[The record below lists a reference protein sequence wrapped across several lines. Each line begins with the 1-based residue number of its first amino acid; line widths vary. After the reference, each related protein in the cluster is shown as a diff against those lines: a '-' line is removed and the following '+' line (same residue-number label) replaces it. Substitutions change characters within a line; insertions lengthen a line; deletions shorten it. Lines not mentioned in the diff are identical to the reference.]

1 MAVNICFQGNVGG
14 EPQTRTFNNVSSVT
28 TFSVAVSQGYFDQSH
43 QWVDNG
49 TMWID
54 VECAPGAAKQLPFV
68 HKGVRVIV
76 NGLLSQ
82 RFWTDK
88 QGAERSTL
96 RCYAQALGFINKTQ
110 QQGQPAPAPQT
121 AAHGDPWE
129 ADSNGDY
136 AF

>member
-14 EPQTRTFNNVSSVT
+14 EPNTRTFQNGSSVT

-43 QWVDNG
+43 QWVDQG

-68 HKGVRVIV
+68 HKGVRVLV
-76 NGLLSQ
+76 TGLLSQ

-88 QGAERSTL
+88 QGAERSSL
-96 RCYAQALGFINKTQ
+96 RCYARALGFINKPQ
-110 QQGQPAPAPQT
+110 QQGQPAPAQQ
-121 AAHGDPWE
+121 AASGDPW
-129 ADSNGDY
+129 AGSGDY
-136 AF
+136 DF